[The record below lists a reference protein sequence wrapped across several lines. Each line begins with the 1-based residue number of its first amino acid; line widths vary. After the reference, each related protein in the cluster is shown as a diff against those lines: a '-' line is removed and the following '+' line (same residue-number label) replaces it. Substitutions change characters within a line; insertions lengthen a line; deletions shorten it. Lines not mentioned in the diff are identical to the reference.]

1 MTDCYYKIQFNSMSE
16 NTKNNGNAKIKRE
29 VDHFWKR
36 LFNEIAVQ
44 DLIFKVKSRF
54 KSEKKVDF
62 KKILSEKAQRSWKLL
77 LTFQIN

>member
-16 NTKNNGNAKIKRE
+16 NTKNNGNAKIKWE
-29 VDHFWKR
+29 EDHFWKR

-44 DLIFKVKSRF
+44 DLIFEVKSRF